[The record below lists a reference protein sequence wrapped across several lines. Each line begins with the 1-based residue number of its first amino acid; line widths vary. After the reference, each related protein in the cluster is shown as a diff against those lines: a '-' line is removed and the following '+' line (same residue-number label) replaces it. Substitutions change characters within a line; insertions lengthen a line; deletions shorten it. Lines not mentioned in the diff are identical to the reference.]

1 MAQPFSVFRDHALA
15 RFDLPERALLIR
27 LRFCSHLLTEAYHGL
42 KRCRSRPAFLK
53 RLQQTWFGPIPR
65 KLVLRRIGRAAYFR
79 HAHFGKYTTPAA

>member
-53 RLQQTWFGPIPR
+53 RLQQTWFGPIPEIFPELG
-65 KLVLRRIGRAAYFR
+65 KRIQSLIQYLQKEAA
-79 HAHFGKYTTPAA
+79 

>member
-27 LRFCSHLLTEAYHGL
+27 LRFCGHLLTEAYHGL

-53 RLQQTWFGPIPR
+53 RLQQTWIGPIPEIFPE
-65 KLVLRRIGRAAYFR
+65 L
-79 HAHFGKYTTPAA
+79 GKRMQSLIQYLQKESA